1 MKASDDPR
9 IQRGMTTQFAARRA
23 RLGAGE
29 KPIGWKVGF
38 GAAASLQRLKIDK
51 PLVGFLTDRSPLPS
65 GDTFSLAGV
74 KQAIV
79 EPEIAVYIGRNL
91 HAGSDR
97 ETARTAIAALGPAI
111 EINDLDFSPDEP
123 EPVLAGNIYHRRVV
137 LGPRDERFTGARLDG
152 LSARVLRGATEVP
165 APAALE
171 ANTGNLIDIV
181 RHVADVLGA
190 FGETLRAGE
199 FIIAGSIVP
208 PILLEPQEDSVTF
221 ALAPLGEIGVRFAR
235 G

>member
-1 MKASDDPR
+1 MTASDDPR
-9 IQRGMTTQFAARRA
+9 IQRGMTAQFAARRA
-23 RLGAGE
+23 RIAGGE

-38 GAAASLQRLKIDK
+38 GAPASLQRLKIDR

-111 EINDLDFSPDEP
+111 EINDLDFPPDEP

-137 LGPRDERFTGARLDG
+137 LGPRDERFAGARLEG
-152 LSARVLRGATEVP
+152 LVAKVRRGATEVP
-165 APAALE
+165 APASLE
-171 ANTGNLIDIV
+171 ANTGNLVDIV
-181 RHVADVLGA
+181 QHVADMLGA

-208 PILLEPQEDSVTF
+208 PILLEAQEDNVGF
-221 ALAPLGEIGVRFAR
+221 ALAPIGEISVRFAR